1 MLSLVHVIPV
11 FIDIVLYVLFIPYCI
26 YRHCAVCVVYS
37 LLSAG
42 GRKEDM
48 IGTVHS
54 SNTVMES
61 HTDIN
66 GAVKTLCCMCCL
78 FLAVERKT

>member
-1 MLSLVHVIPV
+1 MELSK
-11 FIDIVLYVLFIPYCI
+11 
-26 YRHCAVCVVYS
+26 HCAECVVYS

-66 GAVKTLCCMCCL
+66 GAVKTLC
-78 FLAVERKT
+78 

>member
-1 MLSLVHVIPV
+1 MELS
-11 FIDIVLYVLFIPYCI
+11 
-26 YRHCAVCVVYS
+26 RHCAVCVVYS

-78 FLAVERKT
+78 FLAVGRR